1 MHGVINDQCVNIFY
15 LVCRKYITITCPD
28 QRSKYKED
36 FNAEYDEY
44 RNLHSVIDRVSKKF
58 AHLEERLRQE
68 ERGTEGYE
76 VDCWHKKLIF
86 CFN

>member
-1 MHGVINDQCVNIFY
+1 MNLLVKQITVILSSNTNVCLYIYF
-15 LVCRKYITITCPD
+15 LCRKYITITCPD

-76 VDCWHKKLIF
+76 VD
-86 CFN
+86 N